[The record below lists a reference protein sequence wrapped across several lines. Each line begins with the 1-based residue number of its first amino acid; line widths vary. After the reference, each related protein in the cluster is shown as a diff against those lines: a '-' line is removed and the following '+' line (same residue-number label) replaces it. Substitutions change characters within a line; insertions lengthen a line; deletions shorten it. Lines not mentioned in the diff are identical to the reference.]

1 MPKGY
6 RLNRTGLPVPADGQE
21 AKYDGRDGPLVD
33 YSEVDGGSVDLSE
46 LNYADA
52 LQTLWQWV
60 DDNAVWI
67 TDNKGTTSG
76 ADYPK
81 VAIDTG
87 DSPTSINH
95 EDGGGGWTK
104 RFAIDPVG
112 TLRTVAGG
120 ATNGG
125 MTLSGDTISG
135 AGDNEIDVGGSEIV
149 PRGDTRIPDGESVF
163 FGADNDFGVS
173 WDDTNSI
180 LEIVDYTSGGAAT
193 ALSIAAGSPPDLKS
207 GVTAG
212 GNKIPTVS
220 TDETI
225 TGTRTFT
232 QPLTINTADNDVQH
246 YMDGSNGSNTDPY
259 TFRYDDRDFRLWAGG
274 SSGIGRVLVAYTD
287 GKIEIPNG
295 IVSIQGETSATEPY
309 VDNAANSA
317 ESSANNYTDNRVN
330 RAAAY
335 RQDRLIKSSS
345 GTEYFYLGR
354 INDNGENYN
363 GRTNVRLYGA
373 HDQGSW
379 NSGIGGWIEL
389 EIHCRSG
396 NAYVEH
402 TRKGGSLAD
411 PVNIIISEE
420 NDGSST
426 SKYHLYVKANDYC
439 DSYLVHD
446 TQMFDNPTYT
456 DGLSGLN
463 GTGTGNESQF
473 YTTADSATSTIRG
486 GQLYEGQDRVVTES
500 RQSSGGIWQSGD
512 YINLVTTTFDCN
524 RTSTTNTS
532 FTDLLSDSNKPAVP
546 EPSIPSSCSGRY
558 IRLSTLV
565 DTASATGTYRLK
577 DDFNNTTFPGT
588 ETTASTGGDED
599 PIMTPIVPH
608 DPGGIWRGQIQA
620 KTDDGT
626 TEVDIVGLGALEVFT
641 QKD

>member
-149 PRGDTRIPDGESVF
+149 PRGDTRVPDGESVF
-163 FGADNDFGVS
+163 FGADKDFGAS

-193 ALSIAAGSPPDLKS
+193 ALSIAAGSPPDFKS

-246 YMDGSNGSNTDPY
+246 YMDGSNGSNTNPY

-274 SSGIGRVLVAYTD
+274 SNGIGPVLVAYTD

-309 VDNAANSA
+309 ANNAANSA
-317 ESSANNYTDNRVN
+317 ENSANNYTDSRVDN
-330 RAAAY
+330 AAGY
-335 RQDRLIKSSS
+335 RRDVRINSGS
-345 GTEYFYLGR
+345 GTEYVYLGV
-354 INDNGENYN
+354 INDGNGNAV

-373 HDQGSW
+373 HDQGSF
-379 NSGIGGWIEL
+379 NSGVPGYIEL
-389 EIHCRSG
+389 ETTMRNG
-396 NAYVEH
+396 TAQVEH
-402 TRKGGSLAD
+402 TRKGDSLND
-411 PVNIIISEE
+411 PVEILISDE

-426 SKYHLYVKANDYC
+426 SKYHLYVKAADYC
-439 DSYLVHD
+439 DVLVVHD
-446 TQMFDNPTYT
+446 THTFSNPSYQ
-456 DGLSGLN
+456 DGLSGVN
-463 GTGTGNESQF
+463 ATGTGNESLY

-500 RQSSGGIWQSGD
+500 RQSSGAYNSGD
-512 YINLVTTTFDCN
+512 YVNLATVTFDCN

-546 EPSIPSSCSGRY
+546 EPTIPGTCSGRY
-558 IRLSTLV
+558 VRLSTLV

-577 DDFNNTTFPGT
+577 DDLNNTTFSGT

-599 PIMTPIVPH
+599 PITTPIVPH
-608 DPGGIWRGQIQA
+608 DPGSIWRGQIQA